1 MKRVA
6 WPWVLV
12 ALVAGAVVAPKLR
25 SLFPRLPS
33 YGG

>member
-12 ALVAGAVVAPKLR
+12 GVVAGAVVAPKIR
-25 SLFPRLPS
+25 GWFPSLPS
-33 YGG
+33 YGR